1 MPFGLPRFL
10 LPQKF
15 SGDCQGAARRQA
27 RFPHKRPRP
36 DRSHKTF
43 PGIAKELLPRRGTA
57 RCAKGRWGF
66 RERCIQRLH
75 RLLFL
80 CEFWHSPLD
89 SAKTENYNKS
99 VPKRRAREEGPPVG
113 KQRFNRMEE

>member
-27 RFPHKRPRP
+27 RFPHKRPLP
-36 DRSHKTF
+36 GRSHKTF

-80 CEFWHSPLD
+80 CEF
-89 SAKTENYNKS
+89 
-99 VPKRRAREEGPPVG
+99 
-113 KQRFNRMEE
+113 

>member
-1 MPFGLPRFL
+1 MPFGLPRFP

-15 SGDCQGAARRQA
+15 SGDCQDLPAAGAGS
-27 RFPHKRPRP
+27 PNKRPRP

-43 PGIAKELLPRRGTA
+43 PGIAKELLPAGA
-57 RCAKGRWGF
+57 PPGVPKGRWGF